1 MEARRLTLRR
11 SSVAALQ
18 SADFRIAQDVMR
30 KAAISVEDRK
40 ATNEMSKRLKHGMRK
55 GAREGRRRSEQLQ
68 SSLRSPP
75 AASRSQDA
83 QTAAQRRKA
92 RRKSDLPCSGMRKL
106 MRAANEAAAG
116 HEYQEGE
123 AGKAIARVAERR
135 EQRKLLRHEKEKE
148 ALAVRTRM
156 GGASRQQVQRSMWP
170 QFAPSTIAT
179 SDSPWHRE
187 DTEDDKLRR
196 KAQRRKRRAD
206 EQFEAEQR
214 AEENN
219 TARAMRAAGCGSCVI
234 C

>member
-106 MRAANEAAAG
+106 MRAANEAAA
-116 HEYQEGE
+116 
-123 AGKAIARVAERR
+123 
-135 EQRKLLRHEKEKE
+135 
-148 ALAVRTRM
+148 
-156 GGASRQQVQRSMWP
+156 
-170 QFAPSTIAT
+170 
-179 SDSPWHRE
+179 
-187 DTEDDKLRR
+187 
-196 KAQRRKRRAD
+196 
-206 EQFEAEQR
+206 
-214 AEENN
+214 
-219 TARAMRAAGCGSCVI
+219 
-234 C
+234 